1 MKVTL
6 IAILTCAAVL
16 VLHTTAAEEL
26 EAQSQLMEVGVPDT
40 ELVALDEERLFECSI
55 SCEISK
61 EGNGKQCK
69 PKKCKGGWKCKF
81 NMCIKM

>member
-26 EAQSQLMEVGVPDT
+26 EESQLMEVGMPDT
-40 ELVALDEERLFECSI
+40 ELAAVDEERLFECSV
-55 SCEISK
+55 SCEIEK
-61 EGNGKQCK
+61 EGNKDCK
-69 PKKCKGGWKCKF
+69 KKKRKGGWKCKF
-81 NMCIKM
+81 NMCVKV

>member
-26 EAQSQLMEVGVPDT
+26 EAESQLMEVGMPDT
-40 ELVALDEERLFECSI
+40 ELAAVDEERPFECSF
-55 SCEISK
+55 SCEIEK
-61 EGNGKQCK
+61 EGDKPCK
-69 PKKCKGGWKCKF
+69 KKKCKGGWKCKF
-81 NMCIKM
+81 NMCVKV

>member
-26 EAQSQLMEVGVPDT
+26 EAESQLMEVGMPDT
-40 ELVALDEERLFECSI
+40 ELAAVDEERLFECSV
-55 SCEISK
+55 SCEIEK
-61 EGNGKQCK
+61 EGNKDCK
-69 PKKCKGGWKCKF
+69 KKKCKGGWKCKF
-81 NMCIKM
+81 NMCVKV

>member
-26 EAQSQLMEVGVPDT
+26 EAESQLMEVGMPDT
-40 ELVALDEERLFECSI
+40 ELAAVDEERLFECSI
-55 SCEISK
+55 SCEIEKKGES
-61 EGNGKQCK
+61 CK
-69 PKKCKGGWKCKF
+69 PKECKGGWKCKF
-81 NMCIKM
+81 NMCVKV